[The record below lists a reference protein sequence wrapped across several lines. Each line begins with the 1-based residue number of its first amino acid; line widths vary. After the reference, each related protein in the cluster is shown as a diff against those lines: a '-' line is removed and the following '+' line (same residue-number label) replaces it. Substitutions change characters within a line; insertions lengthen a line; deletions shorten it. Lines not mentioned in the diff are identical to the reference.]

1 LKFEGYYY
9 GTHEAL
15 AVRLK
20 HEPRHA
26 RCLKMP
32 RSVSAGLLYMIM
44 PRDYV
49 KHVITAPWNN
59 TEAVEKIMRMYGNDV
74 AGIILEPVLMNM
86 GVIPASREFM
96 KPLREL
102 ADEYSS
108 ILIFG
113 EIKTCSMWCRG
124 VQEYYG
130 VKSDIMVVG
139 KGPGSELRSPL

>member
-59 TEAVEKIMRMYGNDV
+59 TEAVEKIMRMYGNDI

-86 GVIPASREFM
+86 GVIP
-96 KPLREL
+96 
-102 ADEYSS
+102 YSS

-139 KGPGSELRSPL
+139 KGPGSELRSPR